1 MLEAMRVEYH
11 PAIESELAEIRDFY
25 NERSHNL
32 GDDFIN
38 EFERQVLR
46 IVATPTRWMCVRG
59 DTRRALMKRFPYLI
73 LFRVV
78 DESVIRITV
87 IKHERR
93 HPSYGKNRV

>member
-1 MLEAMRVEYH
+1 MRIEYH
-11 PAIESELAEIRDFY
+11 PAIEAELAEIRDY
-25 NERSHNL
+25 CNERSQNL

-46 IVATPTRWMCVRG
+46 IATIPTRWMCVRG

-78 DESVIRITV
+78 DDSMVRITV

-93 HPSYGKNRV
+93 HPSYGRHRT

>member
-1 MLEAMRVEYH
+1 MRIEYH
-11 PAIESELAEIRDFY
+11 PAIEAELTEIRDYY
-25 NERSHNL
+25 NDKSRNL
-32 GDDFIN
+32 GEDFIN

-46 IVATPTRWMCVRG
+46 IATMPSRWMIVRG
-59 DTRRALMKRFPYLI
+59 NTRKSLMRRFPYLI

-93 HPSYGKNRV
+93 HPSYGINRI